1 MKSFPLHAAAAA
13 CLRHLPAEA
22 AHNAALWGIRHG
34 LGPRL
39 PPAGDP
45 RLTTTAFGLDFPNPL
60 GLAAGF
66 DKSARAAAQ
75 LFGFGFGFVEVG
87 GVTPLPQA
95 GNPRPRLFRLP
106 ADQAVINRM
115 GFNNPGAAVVHDRFL
130 RLNAPGIIG
139 VNLAANGD
147 SPEPVADF
155 ERLVAT
161 FAPVAAFLTLDISC
175 PNTANGRVFLSPAP
189 LADLL
194 ARTRAKAPNRTPL
207 LIKLSPDLTDIEL
220 HDILDVALD
229 AVRAAA
235 VDGIIVS
242 NTTTARPPGLRSP
255 RAAQKGG
262 LSGAP
267 LFEPSTALLRQ
278 VYAYTGGQI
287 PLIGVG
293 GIATPEHAYAKIRAG
308 ASLLQLYTA
317 LVYSG
322 PGVVSRTLDGLS
334 ALLSRDGFSNV
345 ADAVGA
351 Q

>member
-1 MKSFPLHAAAAA
+1 MKSLPFHDAAAA
-13 CLRHLPAEA
+13 CLRHLPAET
-22 AHNAALWGIRHG
+22 AHNAALWGVRHG
-34 LGPRL
+34 LGPHH
-39 PPAGDP
+39 PPAADR
-45 RLTTTAFGLDFPNPL
+45 RLATTVFGLDFPNPL

-66 DKSARAAAQ
+66 DKSARAAAN
-75 LFGFGFGFVEVG
+75 LFGFGFGFIEVG
-87 GVTPLPQA
+87 GVTPRPQI

-106 ADQAVINRM
+106 ADHAVINRM
-115 GFNNPGAAVVHDRFL
+115 GLNNPGAAVVHDRL
-130 RLNAPGIIG
+130 SRLTNPGIIG

-147 SPEPVADF
+147 SAEPAADF
-155 ERLVAT
+155 EHLAAV

-194 ARTRAKAPNRTPL
+194 TRTRAKTPGGTPI
-207 LIKLSPDLTDIEL
+207 LIKLSPDLTDDEL
-220 HDILDVALD
+220 HAILDVAL
-229 AVRAAA
+229 AAA
-235 VDGIIVS
+235 VDGIIIS

-255 RAAQKGG
+255 RATQNGG

-267 LFEPSTALLRQ
+267 LFDSSTALLRQ
-278 VYAYTGGQI
+278 VSTYTGGQI

-293 GIATPEHAYAKIRAG
+293 GIATAEHAYAKIRAG

-317 LVYSG
+317 LVYHG
-322 PGVVSRTLDGLS
+322 PSVVGRILEGLS
-334 ALLSRDGFSNV
+334 ALLRRDGFNNV

>member
-1 MKSFPLHAAAAA
+1 MKSLPIHDAAAA
-13 CLRHLPAEA
+13 CLRHLPAEV
-22 AHNAALWGIRHG
+22 AHNAALWGLRHG
-34 LGPRL
+34 LGPHQS
-39 PPAGDP
+39 PAGSP
-45 RLTTTAFGLDFPNPL
+45 SLAIRAFGLDFPNPI

-75 LFGFGFGFVEVG
+75 LFGFGFGFVEIG
-87 GVTPLPQA
+87 GVTPRPQS
-95 GNPRPRLFRLP
+95 GNHRPRLFRLP
-106 ADQAVINRM
+106 SDQAVINRM
-115 GFNNPGAAVVHDRFL
+115 GFNNDGAAIVRDRL
-130 RLNAPGIIG
+130 ALLTDPGIIG

-147 SPEPVADF
+147 SAEPIADF
-155 ERLVAT
+155 EHLVAT

-194 ARTRAKAPNRTPL
+194 ARARAQLPKPGTPI
-207 LIKLSPDLTDIEL
+207 LIKLAPDLTDAEL
-220 HDILDVALD
+220 HAILDVAL
-229 AVRAAA
+229 AAR

-242 NTTTARPPGLRSP
+242 NTTTARPATLQSRHAGET
-255 RAAQKGG
+255 GG

-267 LFEPSTALLRQ
+267 LFARSTELLRQ
-278 VYAYTGGQI
+278 VHAHTAGQP

-293 GIATPEHAYAKIRAG
+293 GIATADQAYAKIRAG

-317 LVYSG
+317 LVYNG
-322 PGVVSRTLDGLS
+322 PGLIGRLLNDLA
-334 ALLSRDGFSNV
+334 ALLRRDGFKCV